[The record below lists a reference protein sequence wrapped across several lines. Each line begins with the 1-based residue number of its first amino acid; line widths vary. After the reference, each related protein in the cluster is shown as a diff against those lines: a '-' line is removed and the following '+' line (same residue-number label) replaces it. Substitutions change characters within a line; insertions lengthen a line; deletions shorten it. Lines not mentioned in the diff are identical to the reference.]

1 MKGLLHKEFMLVG
14 KQLKLGAVVFIALI
28 FLFNLPKDSD
38 SFSPAS
44 YIEAYTLM
52 MSIVLTMSTFAYDEQ
67 TKWNIYALSLPVS
80 KNQIVRSKYLFA
92 LIILGLTSVVFVPM
106 MFFLPGGFSEEQV
119 FSIQII
125 ISLALLFIALMIP
138 LIYRFGTQKFRVAF
152 LAIFFG
158 SIALAFLV
166 KQLNLF
172 SLSSFQ
178 MDEAGL
184 NRAVFFLLLL
194 SVALLVVSYF
204 ISCRIFSK
212 KEV

>member
-14 KQLKLGAVVFIALI
+14 KQLKLGAVVFVALI

-44 YIEAYTLM
+44 YIEAYTLT
-52 MSIVLTMSTFAYDEQ
+52 MSIVLTMSTFSCDEQ

-92 LIILGLTSVVFVPM
+92 LIILGLTGVVFVPM

-119 FSIQII
+119 FSIRII
-125 ISLALLFIALMIP
+125 ISIALLFIALMIP

-158 SIALAFLV
+158 SMALAFLV

-172 SLSSFQ
+172 SLSFLQ

-184 NRAVFFLLLL
+184 NRAVFFLLFL
-194 SVALLVVSYF
+194 SAALLVVSYF
-204 ISCRIFSK
+204 VSCRIFSK